1 MTVPD
6 GAQLSE
12 DGKYWWDG
20 ADWQPVPE
28 DGGGSTEVG
37 QLSDDGKWKWD
48 GSEWQPVDE
57 GDGTGTDAA
66 DGTDAGAGDG
76 TGTGDGTGE
85 GGGDL
90 AGALAEQGI
99 EISADAADPGYI
111 QQMYDH
117 LNNFYNELDDKGQAI
132 VDSLA
137 RNGADT
143 ILADPEVGLV
153 AQDDPLIAAF
163 ANNDK
168 TLGESLQA
176 TGEALQQVQG

>member
-57 GDGTGTDAA
+57 SG
-66 DGTDAGAGDG
+66 
-76 TGTGDGTGE
+76 GE
-85 GGGDL
+85 GGAEGGDL
-90 AGALAEQGI
+90 AGALSQQGI
-99 EISADAADPGYI
+99 DLPADAADAGYI

-117 LNNFYNELDDKGQAI
+117 LSNFYNELDDKGQAI
-132 VDSLA
+132 IDSLS

-153 AQDDPLIAAF
+153 AQGDPLITAF
-163 ANNDK
+163 ANTDK

-176 TGEALQQVQG
+176 TGEALQQVQA

>member
-48 GSEWQPVDE
+48 GSEWQPVD
-57 GDGTGTDAA
+57 GA
-66 DGTDAGAGDG
+66 DGGGD
-76 TGTGDGTGE
+76 GE

-90 AGALAEQGI
+90 SGALADQGI
-99 EISADAADPGYI
+99 EIQADAADAGYI

-117 LNNFYNELDDKGQAI
+117 LSSWYGELDEKGQAI
-132 VDSLA
+132 IDTLSK
-137 RNGADT
+137 NGADT
-143 ILADPEVGLV
+143 ILADPEVGV
-153 AQDDPLIAAF
+153 VTEGDPLISAF

-168 TLGESLQA
+168 TLGESLEA
-176 TGEALQQVQG
+176 TGQALQQAQA

>member
-57 GDGTGTDAA
+57 G
-66 DGTDAGAGDG
+66 
-76 TGTGDGTGE
+76 E

-90 AGALAEQGI
+90 AGALSSQGI
-99 EISADAADPGYI
+99 DISPDAADPGYI
-111 QQMYDH
+111 QQMFDH
-117 LNNFYNELDDKGQAI
+117 LSSWYGELDDKGQAI
-132 VDSLA
+132 VDSLT

-143 ILADPEVGLV
+143 ILADPEVGVV
-153 AQDDPLIAAF
+153 AQDDPLITAF
-163 ANNDK
+163 AGNDK

-176 TGEALQQVQG
+176 TGQALEQVQG